1 MGGINSINGIVSP
14 VNSCEGTQDKKEN
27 SEKSSLNFSQMLFD
41 NIQREKKC
49 LQLQQKKE
57 DEEDKNQETK
67 QPDTNN
73 TIHQQYMLMSYVISS
88 SSSKKKEDEE
98 KK

>member
-1 MGGINSINGIVSP
+1 MGVNSINNNIVIP

-27 SEKSSLNFSQMLFD
+27 KNSSLNFSQMLFD
-41 NIQREKKC
+41 NIQREKA

-57 DEEDKNQETK
+57 EDEENKDRETK
-67 QPDTNN
+67 QPDPNN

-88 SSSKKKEDEE
+88 SSKKKENEE

>member
-1 MGGINSINGIVSP
+1 MGVNSINNNIIIP

-27 SEKSSLNFSQMLFD
+27 KNSSLNFSQMLFD
-41 NIQREKKC
+41 NIQREKA
-49 LQLQQKKE
+49 LQQQEKE
-57 DEEDKNQETK
+57 DKENKDQETK
-67 QPDTNN
+67 QPDPIN

-88 SSSKKKEDEE
+88 SSKKKEE